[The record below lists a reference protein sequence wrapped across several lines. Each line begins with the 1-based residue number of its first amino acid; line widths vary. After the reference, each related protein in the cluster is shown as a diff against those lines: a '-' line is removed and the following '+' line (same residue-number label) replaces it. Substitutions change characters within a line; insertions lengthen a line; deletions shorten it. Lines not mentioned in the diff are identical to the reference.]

1 MVNFV
6 ADFETT
12 TNDNDCRVW
21 AWAACRVD
29 DPDDLFIGN
38 NIISFMD
45 WCESRID
52 NITVYIHNLKFDSQ
66 FIINHL
72 FQEGFSHVEKSEDRD
87 SKTFKTMISDKGLYY
102 GLEVIFYRK
111 GKNIKKVTFFDS
123 LKLLPMKVEQI
134 ADAFH
139 MPIRKL
145 KIDYDARNNM
155 PPETPLTKEEIEYIT
170 HDVKI
175 VATALRFF
183 FDNGLNKI
191 TIGSCALAEYKGMI
205 GDRTFKRWFPNIR
218 AVNEDVKK
226 TFKGGV
232 SFVNPKFAEKE
243 VGKGLV
249 LDKNSMYPS
258 EMRDQLLPY
267 GTPIYFE
274 GEYQQDDFYPL
285 YTQQIR
291 CAFELKPGMLPTVQ
305 VKYGWHYSGTEYLT
319 SSNGEEIVLTL
330 TSVDLAL
337 FRKHYNIYNP
347 EYISGW
353 KFRAAQGM
361 FSQYV
366 DKWTAAKIKAKEEK
380 NWGMYLISK
389 LFLNS
394 LFGKFGTR
402 NERKSKIPYMKD
414 GIVHYADS
422 KPEKQDGSY
431 MAVASF
437 ITSYGR
443 SGVITAAQKIMD
455 DYNSGKSK
463 IQFLYMDTDSLHILS
478 DDYSL
483 PEGLDIDDSRLGAW
497 KIEGRFQRA
506 KYLRSKCYMEKMIIS
521 EKEYTEALEGK
532 HPYLCSKDKNGFYQL
547 KITVAGMPEDCYK
560 HVTFK
565 NFKFES
571 TYEGKLLPEAVTGG
585 VVLKNVDFTIKR

>member
-21 AWAACRVD
+21 AWAACLVD
-29 DPDDLFIGN
+29 DTDDLFIGN

-45 WCESRID
+45 WCEARVD
-52 NITVYIHNLKFDSQ
+52 NITVYMHNLKFDSQ

-72 FQEGFSHVEKSEDRD
+72 FQEGFTHVEKSEDRD

-111 GKNIKKVTFFDS
+111 GKNIKKVTFLDS

-139 MPIRKL
+139 MPIKKL
-145 KIDYDARNNM
+145 KIDYDARNTM

-191 TIGSCALAEYKGMI
+191 TIGSCALAEYKKMI
-205 GDRTFKRWFPNIR
+205 GDRTYKRWFPNIR
-218 AVNEDVKK
+218 AVNEYARIAY
-226 TFKGGV
+226 KGGV
-232 SFVNPKFAEKE
+232 SIVNPKFAEKE
-243 VGKGLV
+243 VGNGLV

-258 EMRDQLLPY
+258 ELRDQLLPY

-274 GEYQQDDFYPL
+274 GEYQQDDLYPL
-285 YTQQIR
+285 YIQQIR
-291 CAFELKPGMLPTVQ
+291 CAFEVKPGKMPTVQ

-319 SSNGEEIVLTL
+319 TSNGEEMVLTL

-337 FRKHYNIYNP
+337 FRKHYKIYNP

-353 KFRAAQGM
+353 KFRAAKGM
-361 FSQYV
+361 FTEYV

-389 LFLNS
+389 TLLNS
-394 LFGKFGTR
+394 LYGKFGSR
-402 NERKSKIPYMKD
+402 GERKSKIPYMKD

-422 KPEKQDGSY
+422 KPENVDGAY
-431 MAVASF
+431 VALAAF
-437 ITSYGR
+437 VTSYGR

-463 IQFLYMDTDSLHILS
+463 IQFLYCDTDSLHILS
-478 DDYSL
+478 EDYSL
-483 PEGLDIDDSRLGAW
+483 PEGLEIDDTKLGAW
-497 KIEGRFQRA
+497 KIEGKFTKA
-506 KYLRSKCYMEKMIIS
+506 KYLRAKCYMEKMIIS
-521 EKEYTEALEGK
+521 EKEYNEALEGK

-571 TYEGKLLPEAVTGG
+571 TYEGKLLPEAVPGG

>member
-21 AWAACRVD
+21 AWACCRVD
-29 DPDDLFIGN
+29 DTDDLFIGN

-45 WCESRID
+45 WCAERRD
-52 NITVYIHNLKFDSQ
+52 NITVYMHNLKFDSQ

-72 FQEGFSHVEKSEDRD
+72 FQEGFTHVEKAEDRE

-102 GLEVIFYRK
+102 GVEVIFYRK

-134 ADAFH
+134 AEAFH
-139 MPIRKL
+139 MPIKKL
-145 KIDYDARNNM
+145 SIDYDARNTM
-155 PPETPLTKEEIEYIT
+155 APEAPLTKKEIEYIT

-183 FDNGLNKI
+183 FENGLDKI
-191 TIGSCALAEYKGMI
+191 TIGSCALAEYKKMI
-205 GDRTFKRWFPNIR
+205 GDRTFKRWFPNIA
-218 AVNEDVKK
+218 AVNEDVRK
-226 TFKGGV
+226 TYKGGV

-243 VGKGLV
+243 VGNGLV

-258 EMRDQLLPY
+258 EMREQLLPY

-274 GEYQQDDFYPL
+274 GEYQQDDLYPL

-337 FRKHYNIYNP
+337 FRKHYKIYNP

-353 KFRAAQGM
+353 KFRAAKGM
-361 FSQYV
+361 FSEYV
-366 DKWTAAKIKAKEEK
+366 DKWTEAKIKAKEEK
-380 NWGMYLISK
+380 NWGMYLIAK

-394 LFGKFGTR
+394 LYGKFGTR
-402 NERKSKIPYMKD
+402 SERKSKIPYMKD

-478 DDYSL
+478 EDYSL
-483 PEGLDIDDSRLGAW
+483 PEGLDIDSSRLNAW
-497 KIEGRFQRA
+497 KIEGKFTKA
-506 KYLRSKCYMEKMIIS
+506 KYLRSKCYMEQMIIS
-521 EKEYTEALEGK
+521 EEEYNEALEGK
-532 HPYLCSKDKNGFYQL
+532 HPYLCSMDKNGFYQT

-560 HVTFK
+560 FVTFK
-565 NFKFES
+565 NFKFEAV
-571 TYEGKLLPEAVTGG
+571 YKGKLLPEAVPGG
-585 VVLKNVDFTIKR
+585 VVLKDVDFTIKR